1 MKYVLDFSSG
11 TTTKELFVSSVL
23 QVKFGFGE
31 IFNFQGG
38 ILENHEKTLRNRSL
52 LFAIF
57 GTDAM
62 IPVHSAA
69 CCNPQKGLN
78 ETSLAYKEFSIHYF
92 NLAFCLCLFIRAR
105 GSTVYNPL
113 FFKGSDR
120 LREEPHSTSDSN
132 TNVTDRKPN
141 EA

>member
-1 MKYVLDFSSG
+1 MKRVWL
-11 TTTKELFVSSVL
+11 
-23 QVKFGFGE
+23 
-31 IFNFQGG
+31 
-38 ILENHEKTLRNRSL
+38 
-52 LFAIF
+52 
-57 GTDAM
+57 
-62 IPVHSAA
+62 
-69 CCNPQKGLN
+69 
-78 ETSLAYKEFSIHYF
+78 YKEFSIYYF

-132 TNVTDRKPN
+132 TNVTDRKLN

>member
-11 TTTKELFVSSVL
+11 TITKELFVSSVL

-31 IFNFQGG
+31 IFNLQGG

-57 GTDAM
+57 GTDA
-62 IPVHSAA
+62 HSSALG
-69 CCNPQKGLN
+69 CLLQPSKGLN

-92 NLAFCLCLFIRAR
+92 NLAFCLCFIRAR